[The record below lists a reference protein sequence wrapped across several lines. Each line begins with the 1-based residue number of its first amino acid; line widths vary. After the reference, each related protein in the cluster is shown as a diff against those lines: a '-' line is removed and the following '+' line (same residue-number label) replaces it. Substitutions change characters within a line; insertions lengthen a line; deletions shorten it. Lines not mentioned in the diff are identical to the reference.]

1 MSFVL
6 ADQRGWLDPSSSND
20 SFEVVPIGDFAAL
33 RKAVNEGKADFFM
46 WEHFTTRKFWEN
58 GEVKYVGDIETP
70 WPSWVIAARNTA
82 TSFMPEVMEKINKG
96 IEHFKQ
102 HPEEAIEYI
111 TSTMHYGK
119 ADAEEWMKTVRFP
132 DDVHGVPQSMVRN
145 TVDILKKAGVLKDK
159 SVSPQSMISIEQK
172 SG

>member
-6 ADQRGWLDPSSSND
+6 ADQRGWLGPSSSND
-20 SFEVVPIGDFAAL
+20 PFEVVPIGDFAAL

-46 WEHFTTRKFWEN
+46 WEHFTTRNFWEN

-82 TSFMPEVMEKINKG
+82 TSSMPEVMEKINKG

-111 TSTMHYGK
+111 TSTMHYSK

-132 DDVHGVPQSMVRN
+132 DDVQGVPHSMVRN
-145 TVDILKKAGVLKDK
+145 TIDILQKAGVLKDK
-159 SVSPQSMISIEQK
+159 SVGPESMISIEQK
-172 SG
+172 SA

>member
-20 SFEVVPIGDFAAL
+20 PFEVVPIGDFAAL

-82 TSFMPEVMEKINKG
+82 TSSMPEVMEKINKG
-96 IEHFKQ
+96 IAHFKQ
-102 HPEEAIEYI
+102 HPDEAIEYI
-111 TSTMHYGK
+111 TSTMHYSK

-132 DDVHGVPQSMVRN
+132 DDVQGVPHSMVRN
-145 TVDILKKAGVLKDK
+145 TIDVLQKAGVLKSG
-159 SVSPQSMISIEQK
+159 SVGPEGMISIEQK
-172 SG
+172 SA